1 MHGRPPLLS
10 LEYFVTTAREGT
22 VRAAA
27 ARLHVT
33 PSAVSHQIARLEE
46 FLETHLFN
54 RYKRRLILTD
64 TGKQYVEQVEAALDR
79 IGYATRDVATR
90 GRRRRLVV
98 SVPPTFLAFWLLPH
112 LKSLTAAHPDL
123 DLRFVDALTIDLTRD
138 DIDCG
143 VEYCLRP
150 NAHLKPEKL
159 FDDQVLPLASPEYL
173 KEHGIDKLEDMRG
186 CTLIDTERRPWSWSN
201 VLRRFAWRNECRT
214 LTMQYTYQALTAAVL
229 GHGVALANWHNADYL
244 LSLGR
249 VKVPFTFDEAPREGP
264 SYYFSCAPQNSAS
277 PTVRL
282 FREWLFGERRLSAI
296 GGKNR
301 AAAKPRLARRG
312 RRKKNAV

>member
-10 LEYFVTTAREGT
+10 LEYFVTTARQGT

-27 ARLHVT
+27 ERLNVT

-46 FLETHLFN
+46 FLDIHLFN

-64 TGKQYVEQVEAALDR
+64 AGKQYVEQVEAALDR

-90 GRRRRLVV
+90 GRRRRLTV
-98 SVPPTFLAFWLLPH
+98 SIPPTFLTFWLMPRLDR
-112 LKSLTAAHPDL
+112 LTASYPDL
-123 DLRFVDALTIDLTRD
+123 DLRFVDALTIDLSRD

-143 VEYCLRP
+143 IEYCLSA

-159 FDDQVLPLASPEYL
+159 FDDQVMPLASPDYIEG
-173 KEHGIDKLEDMRG
+173 KGITKLEDVRG

-201 VLRRFAWRNECRT
+201 VLRRFSWRNECRT
-214 LTMQYTYQALTAAVL
+214 LTVQYTYQALTAASL
-229 GHGVALANWHNADYL
+229 GHGVALANWQNADWL
-244 LSLGR
+244 ILRGR
-249 VKVPFTFDEAPREGP
+249 VKVPFVFDDVLRDGP
-264 SYYFSCAPQNSAS
+264 SYFFSCAPQNAAS

-282 FREWLFGERRLSAI
+282 FREWLFNERRRRAF
-296 GGKNR
+296 GGKRDAVNTR
-301 AAAKPRLARRG
+301 TTRR
-312 RRKKNAV
+312 RRPGTDS